1 MRLLLIFFV
10 LTSLVALT
18 KQEAPFV
25 NKNVIKVED
34 LNCNNYVME
43 EPLLYGSFPENFM
56 WGAATA
62 AYQIEGGWD
71 EGGKGPS
78 IWDVWTL
85 GDGNVADGTTGQV
98 ACDSYHR
105 YREDVQL
112 LKEMG
117 LNSYRFSISW
127 SRILPE
133 GTGRVNAEGVEYY
146 RDLINLL
153 LASDITPVVTIYHWD
168 LPQALEDQGAKHI
181 S

>member
-1 MRLLLIFFV
+1 MLPPLVFFL

-18 KQEAPFV
+18 KQGAPSV
-25 NKNVIKVED
+25 NRNVIKNED
-34 LNCNNYVME
+34 LNGHNYNME
-43 EPLLYGSFPENFM
+43 EPLLYGSFPEDFM

-85 GDGNVADGTTGQV
+85 VEGNVADGTTGQV

-112 LKEMG
+112 LKDMG

-127 SRILPE
+127 SRILPAGIGE
-133 GTGRVNAEGVEYY
+133 INQEGVEYY

-153 LASDITPVVTIYHWD
+153 LASDINPVVTIYHWD
-168 LPQALEDQGAKHI
+168 LPQALEAQGGHI
-181 S
+181 C

>member
-1 MRLLLIFFV
+1 MPFHLLFPVISGF
-10 LTSLVALT
+10 VALT
-18 KQEAPFV
+18 KANSE
-25 NKNVIKVED
+25 NG
-34 LNCNNYVME
+34 NYNME
-43 EPLLYGSFPENFM
+43 EPLLYGSFPEDFM

-78 IWDVWTL
+78 IWDVWTQVE
-85 GDGNVADGTTGQV
+85 GNVLDGSTGQV
-98 ACDSYHR
+98 ACDSYHK

-112 LKEMG
+112 LKAMG

-133 GTGRVNAEGVEYY
+133 GTGRINAEGVEYY

-153 LASDITPVVTIYHWD
+153 LVSDITPVVTLYHWD
-168 LPQALEDQGAKHI
+168 LPQALEDRGAEVPYLI
-181 S
+181 I